1 MNWDDTGFLLSK
13 NKYSENSLIVEVFT
27 REHGKISGILFGGTS
42 KKIKSY
48 LQIGN
53 KLYTNYNAKNDNK
66 VGYFKFEI
74 IKAETPFFFDNKK
87 KLSCL
92 TSALQLIRILNP
104 EAQPNLKI
112 FELIENFFIILKDE
126 EWIKNYIL
134 WELKLFSL
142 LGYNLELKKIASI
155 EIVDNQKNYFVKST
169 NGLKIIPS
177 FLIEKS
183 HLDISKENLING
195 LKLVGDFLE
204 KTILRPNNINYPIAR
219 QNFINVIK

>member
-27 REHGKISGILFGGTS
+27 KEHGKISGILFGGTS

-92 TSALQLIRILNP
+92 TSALQLVRILNP

-112 FELIENFFIILKDE
+112 FELIENFFIILKGE

-142 LGYNLELKKIASI
+142 LGYNLELEKIVTK
-155 EIVDNQKNYFVKST
+155 IVENENIFYKLKSQSEDRT
-169 NGLKIIPS
+169 IPN
-177 FLIEKS
+177 FLIENDFS
-183 HLDISKENLING
+183 ANDEDLIQG
-195 LKLVGDFLE
+195 IKLVSDFLE
-204 KTILRPNNINYPIAR
+204 KSILKPNNLNQPLSR
-219 QNFINVIK
+219 SQFLSNLK

>member
-13 NKYSENSLIVEVFT
+13 NKYSENSLIAEVFT
-27 REHGKISGILFGGTS
+27 KEHGKISGILFGGTS

-74 IKAETPFFFDNKK
+74 IKAETPFFFDNIK

-92 TSALQLIRILNP
+92 TSALQLVRILNP

-112 FELIENFFIILKDE
+112 FELIENFFIILKGE

-142 LGYNLELKKIASI
+142 LGYNLELEKIVTK
-155 EIVDNQKNYFVKST
+155 IVKDENIFYKLKSQSEDRT
-169 NGLKIIPS
+169 IPN
-177 FLIEKS
+177 FLIENDFS
-183 HLDISKENLING
+183 ANDEDLIQG
-195 LKLVGDFLE
+195 IKLVSDFLE
-204 KTILRPNNINYPIAR
+204 KSILRPNNLNQPLSR
-219 QNFINVIK
+219 SQFLSNLK

>member
-13 NKYSENSLIVEVFT
+13 NKYNENSLIVEVFT
-27 REHGKISGILFGGTS
+27 KEHGKISGILFGGTS

-112 FELIENFFIILKDE
+112 FELIENFFIILKGE

-142 LGYNLELKKIASI
+142 LGYNLELEKIVTK
-155 EIVDNQKNYFVKST
+155 IVKDENIFYKLKSQSEDRT
-169 NGLKIIPS
+169 IPN
-177 FLIEKS
+177 FLIENDFS
-183 HLDISKENLING
+183 ANDDDLIQG
-195 LKLVGDFLE
+195 IKLVSDFLE
-204 KTILRPNNINYPIAR
+204 KSILRPNNLNQPLSR
-219 QNFINVIK
+219 SQFLSNLK

>member
-27 REHGKISGILFGGTS
+27 KEHGKISGILFGGTS

-112 FELIENFFIILKDE
+112 FELIENFFIILKGE

-142 LGYNLELKKIASI
+142 LGYNLELEKIVTK
-155 EIVDNQKNYFVKST
+155 IVKDENIFYKLKSQFEDRT
-169 NGLKIIPS
+169 IPN
-177 FLIEKS
+177 FLIENDFS
-183 HLDISKENLING
+183 ANDEDLIQG
-195 LKLVGDFLE
+195 IKLVSDFLE
-204 KTILRPNNINYPIAR
+204 KSILKPNNLNQPLSR
-219 QNFINVIK
+219 SQFLSNLK

>member
-27 REHGKISGILFGGTS
+27 KDHGKISGILFGGTS

-112 FELIENFFIILKDE
+112 FELIENFFIILKGE

-142 LGYNLELKKIASI
+142 LGYNLELEKIVTK
-155 EIVDNQKNYFVKST
+155 IVENENIFYKLKSQSEDRT
-169 NGLKIIPS
+169 IPN
-177 FLIEKS
+177 FLIENDFS
-183 HLDISKENLING
+183 ANDEDLIQG
-195 LKLVGDFLE
+195 IKLVSDFLE
-204 KTILRPNNINYPIAR
+204 KSILKPNNLNQPLSR
-219 QNFINVIK
+219 SQFLSNLK

>member
-27 REHGKISGILFGGTS
+27 KEHGKISGILFGGTS

-104 EAQPNLKI
+104 EEQPNLKI
-112 FELIENFFIILKDE
+112 FELIENFFIILKGE
-126 EWIKNYIL
+126 YWIKNYIL

-142 LGYNLELKKIASI
+142 LGYNLELEKIVTK
-155 EIVDNQKNYFVKST
+155 IVKNENIFYKLKSQSEDRT
-169 NGLKIIPS
+169 IPN
-177 FLIEKS
+177 FLIENDFS
-183 HLDISKENLING
+183 ANDEDLIQG
-195 LKLVGDFLE
+195 IKLVSDFLE
-204 KTILRPNNINYPIAR
+204 KSILKPNNLNQPLSR
-219 QNFINVIK
+219 SQFLSNLK

>member
-27 REHGKISGILFGGTS
+27 KDHGKISGILFGGTS

-112 FELIENFFIILKDE
+112 FELIENFFIILKGE

-142 LGYNLELKKIASI
+142 LGYNLELDKIVTK
-155 EIVDNQKNYFVKST
+155 IVKDENIFYKLKSQAEDRT
-169 NGLKIIPS
+169 IPN
-177 FLIEKS
+177 FLIENDFS
-183 HLDISKENLING
+183 ANDEDLIQG
-195 LKLVGDFLE
+195 IKLVSDFLE
-204 KTILRPNNINYPIAR
+204 KSILKPNNLNQPLSR
-219 QNFINVIK
+219 SQFLSSLK

>member
-27 REHGKISGILFGGTS
+27 KDHGKISGILFGGTS

-53 KLYTNYNAKNDNK
+53 KLYTNYNVKNDNK

-92 TSALQLIRILNP
+92 TSALQLVRILNP

-112 FELIENFFIILKDE
+112 FELIENFFIILKGE

-142 LGYNLELKKIASI
+142 LGYNLELEKIVTK
-155 EIVDNQKNYFVKST
+155 IVKDENIFYKLKSQSEDR
-169 NGLKIIPS
+169 IIPN
-177 FLIEKS
+177 FLIENDFS
-183 HLDISKENLING
+183 ANDDDLIQG
-195 LKLVGDFLE
+195 IKLVSDFLE
-204 KTILRPNNINYPIAR
+204 KSILRPNNLNQPISR
-219 QNFINVIK
+219 SQFLSNLK

>member
-27 REHGKISGILFGGTS
+27 KDHGKISGILFGGTS

-112 FELIENFFIILKDE
+112 FELIENFFIILKGE

-142 LGYNLELKKIASI
+142 LGYNLELEKIVTK
-155 EIVDNQKNYFVKST
+155 IVKDENIFYKLKSQSEDRT
-169 NGLKIIPS
+169 IPN
-177 FLIEKS
+177 FLIENDFS
-183 HLDISKENLING
+183 ANDDDLIQG
-195 LKLVGDFLE
+195 IKLVSDSLE
-204 KTILRPNNINYPIAR
+204 KSILRPNNLNQPLSR
-219 QNFINVIK
+219 SQFLSNLK

>member
-27 REHGKISGILFGGTS
+27 KDHGKISGILFGGTS

-112 FELIENFFIILKDE
+112 FELIENFFIILKGE

-142 LGYNLELKKIASI
+142 LGYNLELEKIVTK
-155 EIVDNQKNYFVKST
+155 IVENENIFYKLKSQSEDRT
-169 NGLKIIPS
+169 IPN
-177 FLIEKS
+177 FLIENDFS
-183 HLDISKENLING
+183 ANDDDLIQG
-195 LKLVGDFLE
+195 IKLVSDFLE
-204 KTILRPNNINYPIAR
+204 KSILRPNNLNQPLSR
-219 QNFINVIK
+219 SQFLSNLK

>member
-27 REHGKISGILFGGTS
+27 KDHGKISGILFCGTS

-112 FELIENFFIILKDE
+112 FELIENFFIILKGE

-142 LGYNLELKKIASI
+142 LGYNLELEKIVTK
-155 EIVDNQKNYFVKST
+155 IVKDENIFYKLKSQSEDRT
-169 NGLKIIPS
+169 IPN
-177 FLIEKS
+177 FLIENDFS
-183 HLDISKENLING
+183 ANDEDLIQG
-195 LKLVGDFLE
+195 IKLVSDFLE
-204 KTILRPNNINYPIAR
+204 KSILKPNNLNQPLSR
-219 QNFINVIK
+219 SQFLSNLK

>member
-27 REHGKISGILFGGTS
+27 KEHGKISGILFGGTS

-112 FELIENFFIILKDE
+112 FELIENFFIILKGE

-142 LGYNLELKKIASI
+142 LGYNLELEKIVTK
-155 EIVDNQKNYFVKST
+155 IVKNENIFYKLKSQSEDRT
-169 NGLKIIPS
+169 IHN
-177 FLIEKS
+177 FLIENDFS
-183 HLDISKENLING
+183 ANDDDLIQG
-195 LKLVGDFLE
+195 IKLVSDFLE
-204 KTILRPNNINYPIAR
+204 KSILRPNNLNQPFSR
-219 QNFINVIK
+219 SQFLSNLK

>member
-1 MNWDDTGFLLSK
+1 MNWDDTGFLISK

-27 REHGKISGILFGGTS
+27 KKHGKISGILFGGTS
-42 KKIKSY
+42 KKIKNY

-53 KLYTNYNAKNDNK
+53 KLFTSYNSKNNNK

-92 TSALQLIRILNP
+92 TSAMQLIKILNA
-104 EAQPNLKI
+104 EAQPNTRI
-112 FELIENFFIILKDE
+112 FDLVENFFLILNSND
-126 EWIKNYIL
+126 WIKNYIF

-142 LGYNLELKKIASI
+142 LGYNLELKKMVTKKVLNKSI
-155 EIVDNQKNYFVKST
+155 IYQLNSQSDNRN
-169 NGLKIIPS
+169 IPN
-177 FLIEKS
+177 FLIE
-183 HLDISKENLING
+183 ENFTPSSEDLSQG

-204 KTILRPNNINYPIAR
+204 KSILKPNNISQPINR
-219 QNFINVIK
+219 LQFISILK

>member
-27 REHGKISGILFGGTS
+27 KEHGKISGILFGGTS

-112 FELIENFFIILKDE
+112 FELIENFFIILKGE

-142 LGYNLELKKIASI
+142 LGYNLELEKIVTK
-155 EIVDNQKNYFVKST
+155 IVKNENIFYKLKSQSEDRT
-169 NGLKIIPS
+169 IPN
-177 FLIEKS
+177 FLIES
-183 HLDISKENLING
+183 NFSANNEDLIQG
-195 LKLVGDFLE
+195 MKLVSDFLE
-204 KTILRPNNINYPIAR
+204 KSILKPNNLNQPISR
-219 QNFINVIK
+219 SQFLSNLK